1 MQNCETMLEPWVKV
15 VYGRFYEIADRVLSV
30 ETDAEWATRF
40 AETFFSGLQLSPL
53 ADHGEGPPHLRL
65 KVKTGPPPPLP
76 TKLKTFKVLGGVC
89 YKNHQSYYL
98 EVKGSRVAVGPSDS
112 KQVEVWLGETAYARA
127 RSSLITVMAYTI
139 SAALRRVR
147 LYDLHAAALI
157 EPESGCCFVFPAKS
171 QSGKTSLSL
180 RLAASGWQYLSD
192 DLIVISEEK
201 SIEGKS
207 IEARGLRRRFLTSA
221 DSLGGCKLPRLND
234 ALSVT
239 TAYDPA
245 KRPLDPEILFPGQL
259 AALAQPG
266 VLCFPAIT
274 GACES
279 RMAETTKA
287 EAMMRLIDM
296 CPWSNYDASA
306 ARDHLRVLGHLVRQ
320 CRTYTLHAGR
330 DIFDEQTGASALLA
344 RLVRSL

>member
-1 MQNCETMLEPWVKV
+1 MQNCETMLEPRVKV
-15 VYGRFYEIADRVLSV
+15 VSGRFYEIADRVLSV

-53 ADHGEGPPHLRL
+53 ADHGKGPLHLRL
-65 KVKTGPPPPLP
+65 KIMTGPPPPLP
-76 TKLKTFKVLGGVC
+76 TELKTFRVLGGVC

-98 EVKGSRVAVGPSDS
+98 EVKGSSVAVGPSDS
-112 KQVEVWLGETAYARA
+112 KRVEVWLGDTAYART

-139 SAALRRVR
+139 SAALRRVG

-157 EPESGCCFVFPAKS
+157 EPESGCCFVFPAPS

-180 RLAASGWQYLSD
+180 RLAASGWHYLSD
-192 DLIVISEEK
+192 DLIVISEGE
-201 SIEGKS
+201 S

-221 DSLGGCKLPRLND
+221 DSLGGFELPRLND

-239 TAYDPA
+239 TQYDPA

-259 AALAQPG
+259 AASAQPE
-266 VLCFPAIT
+266 VLCFPVIT
-274 GACES
+274 GASES
-279 RMAETTKA
+279 RLAETTKA
-287 EAMMRLIDM
+287 DAMMRLIDM
-296 CPWSNYDASA
+296 SPWSNYDASA